1 MGGCW
6 IRPAG
11 CFEPGGKLRGC
22 LLPAIVAT
30 TLANL
35 ERRRSFDLPWIR
47 EGEPADAVFNALAI
61 VPMTGRLPGAMYDRP
76 PFDVEES
83 TRLIKKGY
91 QAD

>member
-1 MGGCW
+1 MEGCW

-22 LLPAIVAT
+22 LLPAIVASWLRHLQILSEGGHLT
-30 TLANL
+30 
-35 ERRRSFDLPWIR
+35 FPWKR
-47 EGEPADAVFNALAI
+47 EGEPEDAVFNALAN
-61 VPMTGRLPGAMYDRP
+61 MTMYDRP

-83 TRLIKKGY
+83 TRLIKKAY